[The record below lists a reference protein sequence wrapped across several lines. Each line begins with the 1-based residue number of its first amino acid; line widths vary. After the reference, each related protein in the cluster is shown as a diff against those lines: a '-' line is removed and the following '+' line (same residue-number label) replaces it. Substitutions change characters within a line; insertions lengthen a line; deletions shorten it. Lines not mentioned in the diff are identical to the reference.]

1 MCEHILIERTHA
13 GKVLHSPSS
22 VHFAVLGPMSRNGVS
37 QLKCMTPPT
46 TRVVN
51 EYCTCG
57 LSLGTGQSV
66 SFVDLGVGGGVGGG
80 VGDGVGALVKGS
92 QKVGVPLH
100 SKLARHVRSREP
112 IRKKPK
118 LHAKR
123 TFRRGSTSGD
133 HDSL

>member
-1 MCEHILIERTHA
+1 M
-13 GKVLHSPSS
+13 
-22 VHFAVLGPMSRNGVS
+22 
-37 QLKCMTPPT
+37 KCMTPPT

-66 SFVDLGVGGGVGGG
+66 SFVGLGVGGGVGGG

-92 QKVGVPLH
+92 QNVGVPLH
-100 SKLARHVRSREP
+100 SKLERHVRSSEP

-123 TFRRGSTSGD
+123 TLEPILLSVHAAR
-133 HDSL
+133 